1 MNRSPAI
8 RVALAALPLAC
19 LASSPGCKS
28 DKPWLSLGPDRSAD
42 RTSRQLVTALESQ
55 NPDRRRKALL
65 SLVGEPTAR
74 GPEAYQALDLIA
86 RTDRDGPVRRAAIAV
101 LASYTDGRP
110 VDTLVK
116 LLHDHEHQRTVRP
129 VDEGVRWDAVTALGD
144 LAARNVIPAEQ
155 RPSVVRSLARLLYES
170 PDHQVRVSAA
180 HALRHFYS
188 RRSLAALIGVLSAQ
202 DFGVAYEARA
212 SLRYMTGLEQDMHL
226 AAWQEWLDKACF
238 QETADRPQTNRAGQS
253 SGREVRGE
261 P

>member
-74 GPEAYQALDLIA
+74 GPE
-86 RTDRDGPVRRAAIAV
+86 
-101 LASYTDGRP
+101 ASYTDGRP

-238 QETADRPQTNRAGQS
+238 QETADRPQTDRAGQS
-253 SGREVRGE
+253 SGWEVRGE